1 MSVSQSLQNKIA
13 SSSKGWVFSAN
24 DFVDIGTDI
33 NVDTILHRM
42 AKNGIIRR
50 LGYGLYDNP
59 KTSDLLGPL
68 SPTIQDIINA
78 YARKLGQTFVLDPLN
93 AANALGVTTQVP
105 SKLTYLTDGKS
116 RVINVCAL
124 DIHFVHAAPKVIA
137 GAKSPVGIFIQAL
150 RYFGSRGAPD
160 AVLQQLAGRIKKSDL
175 GTLNSVKNNSLRII
189 SSQIDRMTKLA
200 TIH

>member
-1 MSVSQSLQNKIA
+1 MSVSQLLKNKIA
-13 SSSKGWVFSAN
+13 SSSKGWVFSAY
-24 DFVDIGTDI
+24 DFLDIGTDI

-42 AKNGIIRR
+42 AKNGMIRR

-59 KTSDLLGPL
+59 ITSDLLGPI
-68 SPTIQDIINA
+68 SPKIPDIINA

-93 AANALGVTTQVP
+93 AANALGITTQVP

-116 RVINVCAL
+116 RVINVCGL

-150 RYFGSRGAPD
+150 RYFGSKGAPD
-160 AVLQQLAGRIKKSDL
+160 AVLKQLVVRIKKSDL
-175 GTLNSVKNNSLRII
+175 GTLNSIKNNSLKIVG
-189 SSQIDRMTKLA
+189 SQIDRMTNFVS
-200 TIH
+200 IH

>member
-1 MSVSQSLQNKIA
+1 
-13 SSSKGWVFSAN
+13 
-24 DFVDIGTDI
+24 
-33 NVDTILHRM
+33 
-42 AKNGIIRR
+42 
-50 LGYGLYDNP
+50 
-59 KTSDLLGPL
+59 
-68 SPTIQDIINA
+68 
-78 YARKLGQTFVLDPLN
+78 
-93 AANALGVTTQVP
+93 LGVTTQVP